1 MREAVHAQAW
11 ASRMRGR
18 RGSVGEG
25 RATGTGA
32 CIAGDFTGAQAQ
44 TLPGRRKEN
53 RKCESAGER
62 LRHWEAG
69 PSPHAILLRT
79 PVVAPET
86 PQSLHHLPCPLP
98 TSLGLS
104 SASRPLCPFMGLLSL
119 HPFLTSP
126 GFIQVFPQKPSQHFL
141 APGH

>member
-62 LRHWEAG
+62 LRGSGRQGQVHMPSFSG
-69 PSPHAILLRT
+69 PQL
-79 PVVAPET
+79 
-86 PQSLHHLPCPLP
+86 
-98 TSLGLS
+98 
-104 SASRPLCPFMGLLSL
+104 
-119 HPFLTSP
+119 
-126 GFIQVFPQKPSQHFL
+126 
-141 APGH
+141 